1 MNLNDYAEQCHEDS
15 HKWWYDEAGNR
26 VERDK
31 GTLLMLM
38 VSELA
43 ETMEGVRKGIPD
55 DHLPHRSMEEV
66 ELADTLIRIFD
77 YAGAYGLDIQ
87 AAYDEKRAYNAQ
99 RADHTREA
107 RAATG
112 GKQF

>member
-1 MNLNDYAEQCHEDS
+1 MDLNDYARESHEDS
-15 HKWWYDEAGNR
+15 LKWWYDADGNP

-43 ETMEGVRKGIPD
+43 ETMEGVRKGLPD
-55 DHLPHRSMEEV
+55 DHLPHRTMEEV

-87 AAYDEKRAYNAQ
+87 GAYSEKRDYNAV
-99 RADHTREA
+99 RADHTYEA
-107 RAATG
+107 RDGFG